1 MLETGAKRSARRAVG
16 ICRFGGE
23 AKHRAEARG
32 QTQEVGW
39 NVKLAVMIEGQ
50 EGLSWER
57 WRRLMEATERLGFEG
72 LFRSDHF
79 FSVAG
84 VYGRDC
90 IETWTSLTLTAAET
104 SRIRFGVL
112 VSSMT
117 FRHPALLA
125 RIAASIDQLSGGR
138 LAVGIGAGWNVP
150 EHEMFGLRLPPI
162 KERLDRLEE
171 GIQVMLA
178 LWSPGR
184 ANFEGR
190 YYQLQEAEALPRP
203 VQPHPRLIVGGGGE
217 KRTMLIAAKY
227 ADEWNGAGGPTPEAF
242 RAKVEVLNEHCHTI
256 GRDPA
261 TIEHSRMMAFLIG
274 RNQAEIIE
282 RARAVQES
290 MPRLKEI
297 DAAELSDRM
306 RERGWLTG
314 TPEQVVAQMR
324 AYEAAGCQRIYLQH
338 HDQTDLDVLGLI
350 AREILPAVA

>member
-1 MLETGAKRSARRAVG
+1 M
-16 ICRFGGE
+16 
-23 AKHRAEARG
+23 
-32 QTQEVGW
+32 
-39 NVKLAVMIEGQ
+39 KLAVMIEGQ
-50 EGLSWER
+50 EGLNWER

-90 IETWTSLTLTAAET
+90 IETWASLTLTAAET
-104 SRIRFGVL
+104 SRIRFGTL

-138 LAVGIGAGWNVP
+138 LAVGVGAGWNVQ
-150 EHEMFGLRLPPI
+150 EHEMFGLRLPPV

-178 LWSPGR
+178 LWAPGR
-184 ANFEGR
+184 ANFEGS
-190 YYQLQEAEALPRP
+190 YYQLHEAEALPLP
-203 VQPHPRLIVGGGGE
+203 AQSASGGHPKLIVGGSGE

-227 ADEWNGAGGPTPEAF
+227 ADEWNGGGGPAPEDF
-242 RAKVEVLNEHCHTI
+242 RAKVAVLEAHCRSI

-261 TIEHSRMMAFLIG
+261 TIERSRMLAFLIG
-274 RNQAEIIE
+274 RNQAEIVE

-297 DAAELSDRM
+297 AAAELPDRM
-306 RERGWLTG
+306 RERGWLVG
-314 TPEQVVAQMR
+314 TPEQVIEQIR
-324 AYEAAGCQRIYLQH
+324 AHEAAGCQRIYLQH
-338 HDQTDLDVLGLI
+338 HDQTDFAVLELV
-350 AREILPAVA
+350 AKEILPAVA

>member
-1 MLETGAKRSARRAVG
+1 M
-16 ICRFGGE
+16 
-23 AKHRAEARG
+23 
-32 QTQEVGW
+32 
-39 NVKLAVMIEGQ
+39 KLAVMIEGQ
-50 EGLSWER
+50 EGLNWER
-57 WRRLMEATERLGFEG
+57 WRRLTEATERLGFEG

-90 IETWTSLTLTAAET
+90 IETWTSLTLAAAET
-104 SRIRFGVL
+104 SRIRLGTL

-138 LAVGIGAGWNVP
+138 LAVGVGAGWNVQ

-178 LWSPGR
+178 LWGPGR
-184 ANFEGR
+184 AGFEGK
-190 YYQLQEAEALPRP
+190 YYQLHDAEALPRP
-203 VQPHPRLIVGGGGE
+203 AQQPHPKLIVGGSGE
-217 KRTMLIAAKY
+217 KRSMLIAAKY
-227 ADEWNGAGGPTPEAF
+227 ADEWNGAGGPTPEGF
-242 RAKVEVLNEHCHTI
+242 RAKVDVLEAHCRAI

-261 TIEHSRMMAFLIG
+261 TIERSRMMAFLIG
-274 RNQAEIIE
+274 RNQAEIVE

-297 DAAELSDRM
+297 DAVELPDRM
-306 RERGWLTG
+306 RERGWLVG
-314 TPEQVVAQMR
+314 TPEHVVDQMR
-324 AYEAAGCQRIYLQH
+324 AYQAAGCQRIYLQH
-338 HDQTDLDVLGLI
+338 HDQTDSDVLELI
-350 AREILPAVA
+350 AKEILPVVA